1 MFKKGIPLLIV
12 FNLFWQFIFAPTI
25 FAQTSLKKTV
35 KKAITGKSIPM
46 TDSSRIY
53 IFNNIASLTSYAG
66 KRINSITIEQHNFLS
81 SIDSKESN
89 LKDIFSKIGDK
100 LQSNS
105 KKRAIRENI
114 FFKEWDIFDPSIIAY
129 NEKWL
134 RDLSYIQDA
143 KITATITPYDTN
155 QVDLIVVTKDLFS
168 YGGELQINNKDA
180 YAAKINNI
188 NLLGTGNSVQLIQN
202 FENGRTPKSGWGYD
216 IGLSNLMGSFISINA
231 GINQFGNNLANNV
244 LSARKNY
251 ISVQRPILHPN
262 SKWLGGMEYLET
274 ENENVFPGKWDTIFD
289 QQLNYNLKH
298 KDIWIGYQLTKQ
310 SKRIKLN
317 EYKQFIQYRYLEND
331 FKARPID
338 YLLQL
343 DRNYQNLKANFL
355 SFTLVR
361 QSVYRTRYLYGLG
374 RYEDLPIG
382 QSLTW
387 TTGYSQIEKDRSAYL
402 GFKFE
407 QYKLSKKENYNHVIA
422 NIATSYINKSLH
434 DIRFLSSLEQF
445 SKLKY
450 LNNGLRYR
458 QILNLSFTQTLK
470 NKYNEALR
478 INSIFGIPQLN
489 REQIKGGTRLSAN
502 WETVLYNNRAIWGF
516 KSAPFVFGNLTY
528 IRAVGNPILKGDI
541 YTAIGSGMRIRNE
554 NLIFGTI
561 ELKGF
566 YFPRTNQQVSPWNF
580 SLITNLRYKYNSN
593 IVDKPNYVEI
603 N

>member
-1 MFKKGIPLLIV
+1 
-12 FNLFWQFIFAPTI
+12 
-25 FAQTSLKKTV
+25 
-35 KKAITGKSIPM
+35 M

-53 IFNNIASLTSYAG
+53 IFNNIATLTSYAG

-89 LKDIFSKIGDK
+89 LKDIFSKIGNK

-114 FFKEWDIFDPSIIAY
+114 FFKEWDLFDPSIIAY

-143 KITATITPYDTN
+143 KILAMITPYDTN
-155 QVDLIVVTKDLFS
+155 QVDVIVVTKDLFS
-168 YGGELQINNKDA
+168 YGGELLINNKDA
-180 YAAKINNI
+180 YAAKLNNI
-188 NLLGTGNSVQLIQN
+188 NFLGTGNSIQINQN
-202 FENGRTPKSGWGYD
+202 FENQRSPKSGWGYD
-216 IGLSNLMGSFISINA
+216 VGLSNFLGTFISINA
-231 GINQFGNNLANNV
+231 GVNQFGNNISNNV

-331 FKARPID
+331 FRARPID

-422 NIATSYINKSLH
+422 NIATSYINKSLQ

>member
-35 KKAITGKSIPM
+35 EKAITGKSIPM

-89 LKDIFSKIGDK
+89 IKDIFSKIGNK

-114 FFKEWDIFDPSIIAY
+114 FFKEWDVFDPSIIAY

-143 KITATITPYDTN
+143 KILAMITPYDTN
-155 QVDLIVVTKDLFS
+155 QVDVIVVTKDLFS
-168 YGGELQINNKDA
+168 YGGEVLINNKDA
-180 YAAKINNI
+180 YAAKLNNI
-188 NLLGTGNSVQLIQN
+188 NFLGTGNSIQFIQN
-202 FENGRTPKSGWGYD
+202 FENQRSPKSGLGYD
-216 IGLSNLMGSFISINA
+216 FGLSNFLGTFISINA
-231 GINQFGNNLANNV
+231 GVNQFGNNISNNV

-317 EYKQFIQYRYLEND
+317 EYKQFIQYRHLENN
-331 FKARPID
+331 FRARPID

-407 QYKLSKKENYNHVIA
+407 QYKLSKKENYIHVIA
-422 NIATSYINKSLH
+422 NIATSYINKSLQ

-450 LNNGLRYR
+450 LNNGLGYR

-478 INSIFGIPQLN
+478 INSIYGIPQLN
-489 REQIKGGTRLSAN
+489 REQIKGGTRVSGN
-502 WETVLYNNRAIWGF
+502 WETVLYNNRPIWGF

-528 IRAVGNPILKGDI
+528 IRTVGDPILKGDI
-541 YTAIGSGMRIRNE
+541 YSSVGSGIRVRNE
-554 NLIFGTI
+554 NLVFGTI

-566 YFPRTNQQVSPWNF
+566 YFPRTNQQLSPWNF
-580 SLITNLRYKYNSN
+580 SLTTNLRYKYNSN
-593 IVDKPNYVEI
+593 IVEKPNYVEI

>member
-89 LKDIFSKIGDK
+89 LKDIFSKIGNK

-143 KITATITPYDTN
+143 KILAMITPYDTN
-155 QVDLIVVTKDLFS
+155 QVDVIVVTKDLFS
-168 YGGELQINNKDA
+168 YGGELLINNKDA
-180 YAAKINNI
+180 YAAKLNNI
-188 NLLGTGNSVQLIQN
+188 NFLGTGNSIQINQN
-202 FENGRTPKSGWGYD
+202 FENQRSPKSGWGYD
-216 IGLSNLMGSFISINA
+216 VGLSNFLGTFISINA
-231 GINQFGNNLANNV
+231 GVNQFGNNISNNV

-262 SKWLGGMEYLET
+262 SKWLGGLEYLET

-331 FKARPID
+331 FRARPID

-355 SFTLVR
+355 SFTLVQ

-422 NIATSYINKSLH
+422 NIATSYINKSLQ

-450 LNNGLRYR
+450 LNNGLGYR

-528 IRAVGNPILKGDI
+528 IRALGNPILKGDI

>member
-66 KRINSITIEQHNFLS
+66 KRINSITIEQQNFLS

-114 FFKEWDIFDPSIIAY
+114 FFKEWDIFDTSIIAY

-143 KITATITPYDTN
+143 KILAMITPYDTN
-155 QVDLIVVTKDLFS
+155 QVDVIVVTKDLFS
-168 YGGELQINNKDA
+168 YGGELLINNKDA
-180 YAAKINNI
+180 YAAKLNNI
-188 NLLGTGNSVQLIQN
+188 NFLGTGNSIQINQN
-202 FENGRTPKSGWGYD
+202 FENQRSPKSGWGYD
-216 IGLSNLMGSFISINA
+216 VGLSNFLGTFISINA
-231 GINQFGNNLANNV
+231 GVNQFGNNISNNV

-422 NIATSYINKSLH
+422 NIATSYINKSLQ

>member
-53 IFNNIASLTSYAG
+53 IFNNIATLTSYAG
-66 KRINSITIEQHNFLS
+66 KRINSITIEQQNFLS

-89 LKDIFSKIGDK
+89 LKDIFSKIGNK

-114 FFKEWDIFDPSIIAY
+114 FFKEWDVFDPSIIAY

-143 KITATITPYDTN
+143 KILAMITPYDTN
-155 QVDLIVVTKDLFS
+155 QVDVIVVTKDLFS
-168 YGGELQINNKDA
+168 YGGELLINNKDA
-180 YAAKINNI
+180 YAAKLNNI
-188 NLLGTGNSVQLIQN
+188 NFLGTGNSIQINQN
-202 FENGRTPKSGWGYD
+202 FENQRSPKSGWGYD
-216 IGLSNLMGSFISINA
+216 VGLSNFLGTFISINA
-231 GINQFGNNLANNV
+231 GVNQFGNNISNNV

-251 ISVQRPILHPN
+251 ISVQRPLLHPN

-331 FKARPID
+331 FRARPID

-422 NIATSYINKSLH
+422 NIATSYINKSLQ

-489 REQIKGGTRLSAN
+489 REQI
-502 WETVLYNNRAIWGF
+502 NR
-516 KSAPFVFGNLTY
+516 
-528 IRAVGNPILKGDI
+528 
-541 YTAIGSGMRIRNE
+541 
-554 NLIFGTI
+554 
-561 ELKGF
+561 
-566 YFPRTNQQVSPWNF
+566 
-580 SLITNLRYKYNSN
+580 
-593 IVDKPNYVEI
+593 
-603 N
+603 

>member
-66 KRINSITIEQHNFLS
+66 KRINSITIEQQNFLS

-89 LKDIFSKIGDK
+89 LKDIFSKIGNK

-114 FFKEWDIFDPSIIAY
+114 FFKEWDLFDPSIIAY

-143 KITATITPYDTN
+143 KILAMITPYDTN
-155 QVDLIVVTKDLFS
+155 QVDVIVVTKDLFS
-168 YGGELQINNKDA
+168 YGGELLINNKDA
-180 YAAKINNI
+180 YAAKLNNI
-188 NLLGTGNSVQLIQN
+188 NFLGTGNSIQINQN
-202 FENGRTPKSGWGYD
+202 FENQRSPKSGWGYD
-216 IGLSNLMGSFISINA
+216 VGLSNFLGTFISINA
-231 GINQFGNNLANNV
+231 GVNQFGNNISNNV

-422 NIATSYINKSLH
+422 NIATSYINKSLQ

>member
-35 KKAITGKSIPM
+35 KKVITGKSIPM

-66 KRINSITIEQHNFLS
+66 KRINSITIEQQNFLS

-89 LKDIFSKIGDK
+89 LKDIFSKIGNK

-114 FFKEWDIFDPSIIAY
+114 FFKEWELFDPSIIAY

-143 KITATITPYDTN
+143 KILALITPYDTN
-155 QVDLIVVTKDLFS
+155 QVDVIVVTKDLFS
-168 YGGELQINNKDA
+168 YGGELLINNKDA
-180 YAAKINNI
+180 YAAKLNNI
-188 NLLGTGNSVQLIQN
+188 NFLGTGNSIQINQN
-202 FENGRTPKSGWGYD
+202 FENQRSPKSGWGYD
-216 IGLSNLMGSFISINA
+216 VGLSNFLGTFISINA
-231 GINQFGNNLANNV
+231 GVNQFGNNISNNV

-331 FKARPID
+331 FRARPID

-422 NIATSYINKSLH
+422 NIATSYINKSLQ

>member
-1 MFKKGIPLLIV
+1 MLKKGIPLLIV

-66 KRINSITIEQHNFLS
+66 KRINSITIEQQNFLS

-89 LKDIFSKIGDK
+89 LKDIFSKIGNK

-114 FFKEWDIFDPSIIAY
+114 FFKEWDLFDPSIIAY

-143 KITATITPYDTN
+143 KILAMITPYDTN
-155 QVDLIVVTKDLFS
+155 QVDVIVVTKDLFS
-168 YGGELQINNKDA
+168 YGGELLINNKDA
-180 YAAKINNI
+180 YAAKLNNI
-188 NLLGTGNSVQLIQN
+188 NFLGTGNSIQINQN
-202 FENGRTPKSGWGYD
+202 FENQRSPKSGWGYD
-216 IGLSNLMGSFISINA
+216 VGLSNFLGTFISINA
-231 GINQFGNNLANNV
+231 GVNQFGNNISNNV

-331 FKARPID
+331 FRARPID

-422 NIATSYINKSLH
+422 NIATSYINKSLQ

>member
-53 IFNNIASLTSYAG
+53 IFNNIATLTSYAG

-89 LKDIFSKIGDK
+89 LKDIFSKIGNK

-143 KITATITPYDTN
+143 KILAMITPYDTN
-155 QVDLIVVTKDLFS
+155 QVDVIVVTKDLFS
-168 YGGELQINNKDA
+168 YGGELLINNKDA
-180 YAAKINNI
+180 YAAKLNNI
-188 NLLGTGNSVQLIQN
+188 NFLGTGNSIQVNQN
-202 FENGRTPKSGWGYD
+202 FENQRSPKSGWGYD
-216 IGLSNLMGSFISINA
+216 VGLSNFLGTFISINA
-231 GINQFGNNLANNV
+231 GVNQFGNNISNNV

-331 FKARPID
+331 FRARPID

-422 NIATSYINKSLH
+422 NIATSYINKSLQ

>member
-89 LKDIFSKIGDK
+89 LKDIFSKIGNK

-114 FFKEWDIFDPSIIAY
+114 FFKEWDVFDPSIIAY

-251 ISVQRPILHPN
+251 ISVQRPLLHPN

-274 ENENVFPGKWDTIFD
+274 FNKNVFPGTWDSVFD
-289 QQLNYNLKH
+289 QQLNYDLKH
-298 KDIWIGYQLTKQ
+298 KDIWVGYQLTSQ
-310 SKRIKLN
+310 SKRIKSN
-317 EYKQFIQYRYLEND
+317 AYRQFIQYRYLENN
-331 FKARPID
+331 FKERPID

-343 DRNYQNLKANFL
+343 DRNYQNLKANFI

-387 TTGYSQIEKDRSAYL
+387 TTGQYKIEEDKAAYL

-407 QYKLSKKENYNHVIA
+407 QYKLSKKDNYTHVIA
-422 NIATSYINKSLH
+422 NIASSYINQSLQ
-434 DIRFLSSLEQF
+434 DFRFLASLEQF

-450 LNNGLRYR
+450 LNNGYGYR
-458 QILNLSFTQTLK
+458 QIVNLSFTQTLK

-478 INSIFGIPQLN
+478 INSIYGIPELN

-593 IVDKPNYVEI
+593 IVEKPNYVEI

>member
-1 MFKKGIPLLIV
+1 MYKKGIALLIV
-12 FNLFWQFIFAPTI
+12 CNLFWQIIFAPTI

-114 FFKEWDIFDPSIIAY
+114 FFKEWDLFDPSIIAY

-143 KITATITPYDTN
+143 KILAMITPYDTN
-155 QVDLIVVTKDLFS
+155 QVDVIVVTKDLFS
-168 YGGELQINNKDA
+168 YGGELLINNKDA
-180 YAAKINNI
+180 YAAKLNNI
-188 NLLGTGNSVQLIQN
+188 NFLGTGNSIQINQN
-202 FENGRTPKSGWGYD
+202 FENQRSPKSGWGYD
-216 IGLSNLMGSFISINA
+216 VGLSNFLGTFISINA
-231 GINQFGNNLANNV
+231 GVNQFGNNISNNV

-262 SKWLGGMEYLET
+262 SKWLGGIEYLET

-289 QQLNYNLKH
+289 QQLKYNLKH

-331 FKARPID
+331 FRARPID

-422 NIATSYINKSLH
+422 NIATSYINKSLQ

>member
-66 KRINSITIEQHNFLS
+66 KRINSITIEQQNFLS

-89 LKDIFSKIGDK
+89 LKDIFSKIGNK

-114 FFKEWDIFDPSIIAY
+114 FFKEWDLFDPSIIAY

-143 KITATITPYDTN
+143 KILAMITPYDTN
-155 QVDLIVVTKDLFS
+155 QVDVIVVTKDLFS
-168 YGGELQINNKDA
+168 YGGELLINNKDA
-180 YAAKINNI
+180 YAAKLNNI
-188 NLLGTGNSVQLIQN
+188 NFLGTGNSIQINQN
-202 FENGRTPKSGWGYD
+202 FENQRSPKSGWGYD
-216 IGLSNLMGSFISINA
+216 VGLSNFLGTFISINA
-231 GINQFGNNLANNV
+231 GVNQFGNNISNNV

-262 SKWLGGMEYLET
+262 SKWLGGIEYLET

-331 FKARPID
+331 FRARPID

-422 NIATSYINKSLH
+422 NIATSYINKSLQ

>member
-89 LKDIFSKIGDK
+89 LKDIFSKIGNK

-114 FFKEWDIFDPSIIAY
+114 FFKEWDVFDPSIIAY

-251 ISVQRPILHPN
+251 ISVQRPLLHPN

-274 ENENVFPGKWDTIFD
+274 FNKNVFPGTWDSVFD
-289 QQLNYNLKH
+289 QQLNYDLKH
-298 KDIWIGYQLTKQ
+298 KDIWVGYQLTSQ
-310 SKRIKLN
+310 SKRIKSN
-317 EYKQFIQYRYLEND
+317 AYRQFIQYRYLENN
-331 FKARPID
+331 FKERPID

-343 DRNYQNLKANFL
+343 DRNYQNLKANFI

-387 TTGYSQIEKDRSAYL
+387 TTGQYKIEEDKAAYL

-407 QYKLSKKENYNHVIA
+407 QYKLSKKDNYTHLIA
-422 NIATSYINKSLH
+422 NIASGYINQSLQ
-434 DIRFLSSLEQF
+434 DFRFLASLEQF

-450 LNNGLRYR
+450 LNNGYGYR
-458 QILNLSFTQTLK
+458 QIVNLSFTQTLK

-478 INSIFGIPQLN
+478 INSIYGIPQLN
-489 REQIKGGTRLSAN
+489 REQIKGGTRLSGN
-502 WETVLYNNRAIWGF
+502 LETVLYNNRPIWGF
-516 KSAPFVFGNLTY
+516 KSAPFVFGNITY
-528 IRAVGNPILKGDI
+528 IRTMGDPILKGDI
-541 YTAIGSGMRIRNE
+541 YTAIGSGLRIRNE
-554 NLIFGTI
+554 NLVFGTI

-566 YFPRTNQQVSPWNF
+566 YFPRTNQQLSPWNF
-580 SLITNLRYKYNSN
+580 SLTTNLRYKYNSN

>member
-114 FFKEWDIFDPSIIAY
+114 FFKEWDVFDPSIIAY

-143 KITATITPYDTN
+143 KILALITPYDTN
-155 QVDLIVVTKDLFS
+155 QVDVIVVTKDLFS
-168 YGGELQINNKDA
+168 YGGELLINNKDA
-180 YAAKINNI
+180 YAAKLNNI
-188 NLLGTGNSVQLIQN
+188 NFLGTGNSIQVNQN
-202 FENGRTPKSGWGYD
+202 FENQRSPKSGWGYD
-216 IGLSNLMGSFISINA
+216 VGLSNFLGTFISINA
-231 GINQFGNNLANNV
+231 GVNQFGNNISNNV

-251 ISVQRPILHPN
+251 ISVQRPLLHPN

-331 FKARPID
+331 FRARPID

-422 NIATSYINKSLH
+422 NIATSYINKSLQ

-489 REQIKGGTRLSAN
+489 REQIKGGTRLSTN

>member
-114 FFKEWDIFDPSIIAY
+114 FFKEWDVFDPSIIAY

-143 KITATITPYDTN
+143 KILAMITPYDTN
-155 QVDLIVVTKDLFS
+155 QVDVIVVTKDLFS
-168 YGGELQINNKDA
+168 YGGELLINNKDA
-180 YAAKINNI
+180 YAAKLNNI
-188 NLLGTGNSVQLIQN
+188 NFLGTGNSIQVNQN
-202 FENGRTPKSGWGYD
+202 FENQRSPKSGWGYD
-216 IGLSNLMGSFISINA
+216 VGLSNFLGTFISINA
-231 GINQFGNNLANNV
+231 GVNQFGNNISNNV

-274 ENENVFPGKWDTIFD
+274 ENENVFPGKWDTIFN

-331 FKARPID
+331 FRARPID

-422 NIATSYINKSLH
+422 NIATSYINKSLQ

>member
-89 LKDIFSKIGDK
+89 LKDIFSKISNK

-114 FFKEWDIFDPSIIAY
+114 FFKEWDVFDPSIIAY

-251 ISVQRPILHPN
+251 ISVQRPLLHPN

-274 ENENVFPGKWDTIFD
+274 FNKNVFPGTWDSVFD
-289 QQLNYNLKH
+289 QQLNYDLKH
-298 KDIWIGYQLTKQ
+298 KDIWVGYQLTSQ
-310 SKRIKLN
+310 SKRIKSN
-317 EYKQFIQYRYLEND
+317 EYKQFVQYRYLENN
-331 FKARPID
+331 FKERPID

-343 DRNYQNLKANFL
+343 DRNYQNLKANFI

-387 TTGYSQIEKDRSAYL
+387 TTGQYKIEEDKAAYL

-407 QYKLSKKENYNHVIA
+407 QYKLSKKDNYTHVIA
-422 NIATSYINKSLH
+422 NIASSYINQSLQ
-434 DIRFLSSLEQF
+434 DFRFLASLEQF

-450 LNNGLRYR
+450 LNNGYGYR
-458 QILNLSFTQTLK
+458 QIVNLSFTQTLK

-478 INSIFGIPQLN
+478 INSIYGIPELN

>member
-12 FNLFWQFIFAPTI
+12 SNLFWQFIFAPTI

-66 KRINSITIEQHNFLS
+66 KRINSITIEQQNFLS

-89 LKDIFSKIGDK
+89 LKDIFSKIGNK

-143 KITATITPYDTN
+143 KILAMITPYDTN
-155 QVDLIVVTKDLFS
+155 QVDVIVVTKDLFS
-168 YGGELQINNKDA
+168 YGGELLINNKDA
-180 YAAKINNI
+180 YAAKLNNL
-188 NLLGTGNSVQLIQN
+188 NFLGTGNSIQVNQN
-202 FENGRTPKSGWGYD
+202 FENQRSPKSGWGYD
-216 IGLSNLMGSFISINA
+216 VGLSNFLGTFISINA
-231 GINQFGNNLANNV
+231 GVNQFGNNISNNV

-274 ENENVFPGKWDTIFD
+274 ENENVFPGKWDTIFN

-331 FKARPID
+331 FRARPID

-422 NIATSYINKSLH
+422 NIATSYINKSLQ

>member
-1 MFKKGIPLLIV
+1 MYKKGIALFILL
-12 FNLFWQFIFAPTI
+12 NLFGQIIFVSNIA
-25 FAQTSLKKTV
+25 AQTNIIEKV
-35 KKAITGKSIPM
+35 KNAVTGKSESM
-46 TDSSRIY
+46 TDSARINLLKQ
-53 IFNNIASLTSYAG
+53 IRSLKSYTG
-66 KRINSITIEQHNFLS
+66 KIINSITIEQHDFLT
-81 SIDSKESN
+81 SIDSKDSKM
-89 LKDIFSKIGDK
+89 KDLFSKLGNK

-105 KKRAIRENI
+105 NTRTIRENL
-114 FFKEWDIFDPSIIAY
+114 FFKEWDVFDPSIVAY

-134 RDLSYIQDA
+134 RDLNYIQDA
-143 KITATITPYDTN
+143 KITAIVTSYDTN
-155 QVDLIVVTKDLFS
+155 QVDLLVVTKDLFS
-168 YGGELQINNKDA
+168 YGGEVLINNKDA
-180 YAAKINNI
+180 YAAKVNSINF
-188 NLLGTGNSVQLIQN
+188 LGTGNSLQIIQN
-202 FENGRTPKSGWGYD
+202 FENQRSPKSGFGYD
-216 IGLSNLMGSFISINA
+216 FGLTNLMGSFISINV
-231 GINQFGNNLANNV
+231 GMNQFGNNLANNV

-274 ENENVFPGKWDTIFD
+274 KNENVFPGKWDTIFD

-298 KDIWIGYQLTKQ
+298 KDIWIGYQLTKNKKQ
-310 SKRIKLN
+310 IKLN
-317 EYKQFIQYRYLEND
+317 EYRQFIQYRHLENN
-331 FKARPID
+331 FKERPID

-343 DRNYQNLKANFL
+343 DRNYQNLKADFL
-355 SFTLVR
+355 SYTLVR

-382 QSLTW
+382 RSLTW
-387 TTGYSQIEKDRSAYL
+387 TTGRYEIEQDKSAYL

-407 QYKLSKKENYNHVIA
+407 QYKLSKKENYTHIIA
-422 NIATSYINKSLH
+422 NIASSYINQSIQ

-450 LNNGLRYR
+450 LSNGFGYR
-458 QILNLSFTQTLK
+458 QIINLSFTQTLK

-478 INSIFGIPQLN
+478 INSIYGIPQLN
-489 REQIKGGTRLSAN
+489 KEQIKGGTRISAN
-502 WETVLYNNRAIWGF
+502 WETVFYNNRALWGF

-554 NLIFGTI
+554 NLVFGTI
-561 ELKGF
+561 ELKGC
-566 YFPRTNQQVSPWNF
+566 YFPRTNHQLSPWNF

-593 IVDKPNYVEI
+593 IVEKPNYVEI

>member
-53 IFNNIASLTSYAG
+53 IFNNIATLTSYAG
-66 KRINSITIEQHNFLS
+66 KRINSITIEQQNFLS

-89 LKDIFSKIGDK
+89 LKDIFSKIGNK

-114 FFKEWDIFDPSIIAY
+114 FFKEWDLFDPSIIAY

-143 KITATITPYDTN
+143 KILAMITPYDTN
-155 QVDLIVVTKDLFS
+155 QVDVIVVTKDLFS
-168 YGGELQINNKDA
+168 YGGELLINNKDA
-180 YAAKINNI
+180 YAAKLNNI
-188 NLLGTGNSVQLIQN
+188 NFLGTGNSIQINQN
-202 FENGRTPKSGWGYD
+202 FENQRSPKSGWGYD
-216 IGLSNLMGSFISINA
+216 VGLSNFLGTFISINA
-231 GINQFGNNLANNV
+231 GVNQFGNNISNNV

-331 FKARPID
+331 FRARPID

-422 NIATSYINKSLH
+422 NIATSYINKSLQ

>member
-89 LKDIFSKIGDK
+89 LKDIFSKIGNK

-114 FFKEWDIFDPSIIAY
+114 FFKEWDVFDPSIIAY

-251 ISVQRPILHPN
+251 ISVQRPLLHPN

-274 ENENVFPGKWDTIFD
+274 FNKNVFPGTWDSVFD
-289 QQLNYNLKH
+289 QQLNYDLKH
-298 KDIWIGYQLTKQ
+298 KDIWVGYQLTSQ
-310 SKRIKLN
+310 SKRIKSN
-317 EYKQFIQYRYLEND
+317 AYRQFIQYRYLENN
-331 FKARPID
+331 FKERPID

-343 DRNYQNLKANFL
+343 DRNYQNLKANFI

-387 TTGYSQIEKDRSAYL
+387 TTGQYKIEEDKAAYL

-407 QYKLSKKENYNHVIA
+407 QYKLSKKDNYTHVIA
-422 NIATSYINKSLH
+422 NIASGYINQSLQ
-434 DIRFLSSLEQF
+434 DFRFLASLEQF

-450 LNNGLRYR
+450 LNNGYGYR
-458 QILNLSFTQTLK
+458 QIVNLSFTQTLK

-478 INSIFGIPQLN
+478 INSIYGIPQLN
-489 REQIKGGTRLSAN
+489 REQIKGGTRLSGN
-502 WETVLYNNRAIWGF
+502 LETVLYNNRPIWGF
-516 KSAPFVFGNLTY
+516 KSAPFVFGNITY
-528 IRAVGNPILKGDI
+528 IRTMGDPILKGDI
-541 YTAIGSGMRIRNE
+541 YTAIGSGLRIRNE
-554 NLIFGTI
+554 NLVFGTI

-566 YFPRTNQQVSPWNF
+566 YFPRTNQQLSPWNF
-580 SLITNLRYKYNSN
+580 SLTTNLRYKYNSN

>member
-12 FNLFWQFIFAPTI
+12 SNLFWQFIFAPTI

-66 KRINSITIEQHNFLS
+66 KRINSITIEQQNFLS

-89 LKDIFSKIGDK
+89 LKDIFSKIGNK

-114 FFKEWDIFDPSIIAY
+114 FFKEWDVFDPSIIAY

-143 KITATITPYDTN
+143 KILAMITPYDTN
-155 QVDLIVVTKDLFS
+155 QVDVIVVTKDLFS
-168 YGGELQINNKDA
+168 YGGELLINNKDA
-180 YAAKINNI
+180 YAAKLNNI
-188 NLLGTGNSVQLIQN
+188 NFLGTGNSIQINQN
-202 FENGRTPKSGWGYD
+202 FENQRSPKSGWGYD
-216 IGLSNLMGSFISINA
+216 VGLSNFLGTFISINA
-231 GINQFGNNLANNV
+231 GVNQFGNNISNNV

-274 ENENVFPGKWDTIFD
+274 ENENVFPGKWDTIFN

-331 FKARPID
+331 FRARPID

-422 NIATSYINKSLH
+422 NIATSYINKSLQ

-528 IRAVGNPILKGDI
+528 IRALGNPILKGDI

>member
-251 ISVQRPILHPN
+251 ISVQRPLLHPN

-274 ENENVFPGKWDTIFD
+274 FNKNVFPGTWDSVFD
-289 QQLNYNLKH
+289 QQLNYDLKH
-298 KDIWIGYQLTKQ
+298 KDIWVGYQLTSQ
-310 SKRIKLN
+310 SKRIKSN
-317 EYKQFIQYRYLEND
+317 AYRQFIQYRYLENN
-331 FKARPID
+331 FNERPID

-343 DRNYQNLKANFL
+343 DRNYQNLKANFI
-355 SFTLVR
+355 SYTLVR

-387 TTGYSQIEKDRSAYL
+387 TTGQYKIEEDKAAYL

-407 QYKLSKKENYNHVIA
+407 QYKLSKKDNYTHVIA
-422 NIATSYINKSLH
+422 NIASSYINQSLQ
-434 DIRFLSSLEQF
+434 DFRFLASLEQF

-450 LNNGLRYR
+450 LNNGYGYR
-458 QILNLSFTQTLK
+458 QIVNLSFTQTLK

-478 INSIFGIPQLN
+478 INSIYGIPELN

>member
-1 MFKKGIPLLIV
+1 MYKKGLRLFIV
-12 FNLFWQFIFAPTI
+12 LHLFGQFIFAPTI
-25 FAQTSLKKTV
+25 FAQTNLIEKA
-35 KKAITGKSIPM
+35 KKAITGKSESM
-46 TDSSRIY
+46 TDSTKIILLNQIRTL
-53 IFNNIASLTSYAG
+53 NSYKG
-66 KRINSITIEQHNFLS
+66 KRINSISFEQQNFAMT
-81 SIDSKESN
+81 IDSKESN
-89 LKDIFSKIGDK
+89 LKDFFTKIGNK
-100 LQSNS
+100 LYYKSN
-105 KKRAIRENI
+105 KRAIRENL
-114 FFKEWDIFDPSIIAY
+114 FFKEWELFDPSIIAY

-251 ISVQRPILHPN
+251 ISVQRPLLHPN
-262 SKWLGGMEYLET
+262 SKWLGGMEFLET
-274 ENENVFPGKWDTIFD
+274 VNENVFPGKWDSIFD

-298 KDIWIGYQLTKQ
+298 KDIWVGYQLTKKKKQ
-310 SKRIKLN
+310 INLN
-317 EYKQFIQYRYLEND
+317 EYRQFIQYRHLENN
-331 FKARPID
+331 FKERPID

-343 DRNYQNLKANFL
+343 DRNYQNLNADFL
-355 SFTLVR
+355 SYTLVR

-387 TTGYSQIEKDRSAYL
+387 TTGQYKIEEDKAAYL

-407 QYKLSKKENYNHVIA
+407 QYKLSKKENYTHLIA
-422 NIATSYINKSLH
+422 NIASGYINQSLQ
-434 DIRFLSSLEQF
+434 DFRFLASLEQF

-450 LNNGLRYR
+450 LNNGYGYR
-458 QILNLSFTQTLK
+458 QIVNLSFTQTLK

-478 INSIFGIPQLN
+478 INSIYGIPQLN
-489 REQIKGGTRLSAN
+489 REQIKGGTRLSGN
-502 WETVLYNNRAIWGF
+502 LETVLYNNRPIWGF
-516 KSAPFVFGNLTY
+516 KSAPFVFGNITY
-528 IRAVGNPILKGDI
+528 IRTMGDPILKGDI
-541 YTAIGSGMRIRNE
+541 YTAIGSGLRIRNE
-554 NLIFGTI
+554 NLVFGTI

-566 YFPRTNQQVSPWNF
+566 YFPRTNQQISPWNF
-580 SLITNLRYKYNSN
+580 SFITNLRYKYNSN